1 MAAVNALAY
10 RFILPYVG
18 LLFVKVLSATY
29 RVRLVA
35 AENEQPILD
44 AGGGL
49 IYASW
54 HQRFF
59 AGITL
64 FARRKP
70 IAIMISQSRDGALIA
85 RIVGL
90 LGWQPVRGSSS
101 RGGKAALAQLKELAG
116 RGYRIGHI
124 VDGPKGPPGLV
135 KAGLLTMAQC
145 TGLPIIPTIT
155 SAHRKWVFK
164 SWDRFM
170 IPKAFSKVIITFG
183 KAITIPATLD
193 GEEFEAQ
200 RVLIQDRLRELY
212 EETDRIWLEPEKVG
226 AIFARGPES
235 PYSARSA
242 PAAMGR
248 SR

>member
-1 MAAVNALAY
+1 MASVNALVY
-10 RFILPYVG
+10 RFFLPYVG

-29 RVRLVA
+29 RVRLVR

-90 LGWQPVRGSSS
+90 LGWHPVRGSSS
-101 RGGKAALAQLKELAG
+101 RGGKAALGQLKELAG

-124 VDGPKGPPGLV
+124 VDGPKGPPGIV
-135 KAGLLTMAQC
+135 KPGLLTMAQF

-155 SAHRKWVFK
+155 SAQRKWVFK
-164 SWDRFM
+164 AGTGS
-170 IPKAFSKVIITFG
+170 
-183 KAITIPATLD
+183 
-193 GEEFEAQ
+193 
-200 RVLIQDRLRELY
+200 
-212 EETDRIWLEPEKVG
+212 
-226 AIFARGPES
+226 
-235 PYSARSA
+235 
-242 PAAMGR
+242 
-248 SR
+248 